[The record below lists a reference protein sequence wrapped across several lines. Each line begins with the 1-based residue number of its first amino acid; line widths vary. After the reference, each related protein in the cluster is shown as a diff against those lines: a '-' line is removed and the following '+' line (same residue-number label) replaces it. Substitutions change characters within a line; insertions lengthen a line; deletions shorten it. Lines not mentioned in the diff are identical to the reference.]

1 MTRQSAVHISQG
13 NMADKVTN
21 CNFKCNYLSQDRS
34 CIVLRHL
41 CQRAR
46 FTFIHRY
53 MSQVMTCVL
62 LHYYQFVR
70 ITFVSWNT
78 YLIQGVSFIWRHSC
92 LTEGVSPVSRH
103 CCLSEGNTAGFSAT
117 VVSVSLTLSMNCC
130 NARQRKAINF
140 KVRRTCVKQLTILQ

>member
-13 NMADKVTN
+13 NIVDKVTN

-41 CQRAR
+41 RHRAR
-46 FTFIHRY
+46 FTFIYRY
-53 MSQVMTCVL
+53 VSQVMTCVL
-62 LHYYQFVR
+62 LHYYQFVL

-78 YLIQGVSFIWRHSC
+78 YPIQGVSFIRRYSY

-117 VVSVSLTLSMNCC
+117 VVSVSLSLSMNCC
-130 NARQRKAINF
+130 NARKRKATNF
-140 KVRRTCVKQLTILQ
+140 